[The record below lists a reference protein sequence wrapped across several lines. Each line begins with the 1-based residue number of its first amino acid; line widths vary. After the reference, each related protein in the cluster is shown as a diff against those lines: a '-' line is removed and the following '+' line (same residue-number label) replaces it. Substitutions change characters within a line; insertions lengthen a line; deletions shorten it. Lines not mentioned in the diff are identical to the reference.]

1 MTQHDLFG
9 GSAPPAPALWRSAPQ
24 DLSRQDCFFALR
36 PSAADVARVDA
47 EIECLLAAQGVKGKR
62 VTADRL
68 HITLEPIG
76 WADDVE
82 SVEAACRAADMVR
95 MPAVD
100 IKLDVAMT
108 YRPDAFVLV
117 GAEGASGLAGVH
129 HLRTALGCA
138 LADRGFRPKAKF
150 NPHMTLSYD
159 PRSRVDSLAIE
170 PISFRA
176 TEFVL
181 IKSHLGQ
188 SRHEVLRTWALE
200 G

>member
-9 GSAPPAPALWRSAPQ
+9 DSVPASPANGRSGPL
-24 DLSRQDCFFALR
+24 DPSRQDCFFALR
-36 PSAADVARVDA
+36 PSEADLARIDA
-47 EIECLLAAQGVKGKR
+47 LIERLLAAHGVKGAR
-62 VTADRL
+62 VTAERL

-100 IKLDVAMT
+100 VTLDAAMT

-117 GAEGASGLAGVH
+117 GANGSSGLAGVH
-129 HLRTALGCA
+129 SLRTALGCA

-159 PRSRVDSLAIE
+159 PRSRVEPLAID

-181 IKSHLGQ
+181 VRSHLGQ
-188 SRHEVLRTWALE
+188 SRHEVLRSWPLKA
-200 G
+200 

>member
-9 GSAPPAPALWRSAPQ
+9 GSIPLLPPGGRSGPQ

-36 PSAADVARVDA
+36 PSAADVARIA
-47 EIECLLAAQGVKGKR
+47 PLIEHLLVAQGIKGKR

-82 SVEAACRAADMVR
+82 SVEAACRAADTVR

-100 IKLDVAMT
+100 VTLDAAMT

-117 GAEGASGLAGVH
+117 GADGSSGLAGVH
-129 HLRTALGCA
+129 DLRTALGCA

-159 PRSRVDSLAIE
+159 PRSRLDSLAIE

-176 TEFVL
+176 TEFALV
-181 IKSHLGQ
+181 KSHLGQ
-188 SRHEVLRTWALE
+188 SRHEVLRSWPLN